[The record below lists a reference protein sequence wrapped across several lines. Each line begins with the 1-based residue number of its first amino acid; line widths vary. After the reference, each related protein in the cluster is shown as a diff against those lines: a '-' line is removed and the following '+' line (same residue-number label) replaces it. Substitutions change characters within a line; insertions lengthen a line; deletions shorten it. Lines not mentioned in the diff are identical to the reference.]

1 MVNVWEHVDPR
12 REALHFCKIHNIQ
25 GTVLIDATGEYI
37 ARLGLR
43 GVPHNVVVDK
53 KGIVQAVGVTTPD
66 EVRADPHALPESV
79 RLGRPS
85 STARLRSGPRA
96 RPLSV
101 G

>member
-12 REALHFCKIHNIQ
+12 REAQHFCKIHNIE

-37 ARLGLR
+37 TRLGLR

-66 EVRADPHALPESV
+66 EVRATLTK
-79 RLGRPS
+79 LLRPF
-85 STARLRSGPRA
+85 G
-96 RPLSV
+96 
-101 G
+101 